1 MVWEVDDRS
10 TGVIKLDQIRTVLKR
25 LQKSKKRMPGTGTN
39 LLRTL
44 IEFMM
49 FDRCTFLRSPVDSVP
64 PLLTLSPLSVVMAAR
79 RSSWKRFS
87 KCSTSIMVT
96 RSPCG

>member
-10 TGVIKLDQIRTVLKR
+10 TGVTFDLLHLTCKMSHSSNASLQVIKLDQIRTVLKR

-49 FDRCTFLRSPVDSVP
+49 FDRC
-64 PLLTLSPLSVVMAAR
+64 LLE
-79 RSSWKRFS
+79 
-87 KCSTSIMVT
+87 C
-96 RSPCG
+96 

>member
-1 MVWEVDDRS
+1 MVLWPPRNPAHHRSFPLCLQQEVHDMVWEVDDRS
-10 TGVIKLDQIRTVLKR
+10 TGVIRLDQIRTVLKR

-49 FDRCTFLRSPVDSVP
+49 FDRSAAACP
-64 PLLTLSPLSVVMAAR
+64 PPSPL
-79 RSSWKRFS
+79 
-87 KCSTSIMVT
+87 C
-96 RSPCG
+96 PGL

>member
-1 MVWEVDDRS
+1 MVVCPARNPGSPPAFPRLQQEVHDMVWEVDDRS

-49 FDRCTFLRSPVDSVP
+49 FDRSVTVSSCKLHLN
-64 PLLTLSPLSVVMAAR
+64 PLTQAVA
-79 RSSWKRFS
+79 
-87 KCSTSIMVT
+87 
-96 RSPCG
+96 GQ